1 MITQNTPPKKRIIR
15 LAPCPEYDVECME
28 SWLEDRARQGLF
40 LDGEF
45 FTLYFFKYDQPSE
58 VRYRLE
64 AAAKSISIFDDHGGN
79 PSPEMLQISQEFGW
93 EYVTSGRDFYIFTS
107 RDAQAR
113 EMNTDAAVQAM
124 TIELVRRRERTNL
137 LALTFNIILQVV
149 IFQKGFLSVASNLG
163 SRLYISMI
171 LLLLW
176 TAFNQFR
183 KMIHLRNLR
192 KRLGEGEGLN
202 RRINWQEKGKQNR
215 KAAFLY
221 SIFICYFF
229 TSLLWAGYLDA
240 SGAYDYDMAA
250 YREPLPIATLQE
262 LVQSAEFAYD
272 DFGVGNTLKVKQD
285 WLAPQIISFHQTG
298 TLRKDGEIVFK
309 GGLVVD
315 YFETKT
321 PWLAKQLADEL
332 YRKARFNTKSYEELP
347 APQLDVDSVVAFKAI
362 FPTII
367 MVKGDQVVKVE
378 LYQSIEQNQWTL
390 QEWAEVFANSLK

>member
-1 MITQNTPPKKRIIR
+1 MITENTEKKKRITR

-28 SWLEDRARQGLF
+28 SWLEDMAKQGFL

-45 FTLYFFKYDQPSE
+45 FTLYFFKYDQPAE

-79 PSPEMLQISQEFGW
+79 PSPEMLQISREFGW

-107 RDAQAR
+107 KDIEAR

-124 TIELVRRRERTNL
+124 TVDLVRRRERTNL
-137 LALTFNIILQVV
+137 LALAFNILLQVV
-149 IFQKGFLSVASNLG
+149 IFQKGFLSVASNIG
-163 SRLYISMI
+163 SRLYFSMI

-176 TAFNQFR
+176 TASNQFL
-183 KMIHLRNLR
+183 KMIHLRNLH
-192 KRLGEGEGLN
+192 KRLEEGEVLN
-202 RRINWQEKGKQNR
+202 RKMNWQEKGKQNR
-215 KAAFLY
+215 KAVFLY
-221 SIFICYFF
+221 TIFICYFF
-229 TSLLWAGYLDA
+229 TSLLWAWYLDA
-240 SGAYDYDMAA
+240 SGTYDYDMAA
-250 YREPLPIATLQE
+250 YHEPLPIATLHE
-262 LVQSAEFAYD
+262 LVPSAEFAYD
-272 DFGVGNTLKVKQD
+272 DFGVGNTLKVKKD

-298 TLRKDGEIVFK
+298 TLRKDGDIVFK

-315 YFETKT
+315 YYETKT

-347 APQLDVDSVVAFKAI
+347 SPQVDVDSVLAFKAI

-367 MVKGDQVVKVE
+367 LVKGNQVVKVE
-378 LYQSIEQNQWTL
+378 LYQSIEKNQWTL